1 MSTPASRYE
10 SPLLLAAGVVVLFAD
25 KGLLVGLFKL
35 SSRFLQDKVPDEF
48 SRILPEMP
56 LSRFAAVQ
64 WLAFAAAFA
73 LLLYLL
79 SPILT
84 PFVAAG
90 ILAYICNPLVQ
101 RLCAWKIPRTLAVV
115 LVMGGLL
122 LLFASLLLIMLP
134 LLEKEISLFAAR
146 LPDWIDATRT
156 RLLPWLQQWF
166 GTELQWDSQAIK
178 ELLLSHW
185 KSAGGIAGKLL
196 PWLGSSGGALIGVFA
211 NLLLIPLA
219 MFYLLRDW
227 NICVAHLD
235 RLIPRN
241 LHGKVTEMI
250 TEVDRVLAE
259 FLRGQISVM
268 LLMSAY
274 YVLALWLVGLEF
286 ALPIGILAGM
296 LVFVPYL
303 GMIIGLSLATLA
315 AVMQFPAFSG
325 VLLVWAVFG
334 IGQLLEGMVVTP
346 WLVGDR
352 IGLHP
357 LAVIIALL
365 AFGQLLGFFG
375 LLLALPL
382 SAILLVG
389 LRYARAWYLS
399 SELYCKQE

>member
-1 MSTPASRYE
+1 MT
-10 SPLLLAAGVVVLFAD
+10 
-25 KGLLVGLFKL
+25 
-35 SSRFLQDKVPDEF
+35 
-48 SRILPEMP
+48 

-64 WLAFAAAFA
+64 WLSFAVGAV

-79 SPILT
+79 GPILT

-101 RLCAWKIPRTLAVV
+101 WLSARKMPRTLAVA
-115 LVMGGLL
+115 LVMAGLL
-122 LLFASLLLIMLP
+122 LLLGLLLLIMLP
-134 LLEKEISLFAAR
+134 LLEKEVSLFVTR
-146 LPDWIDATRT
+146 LPDWIEAART
-156 RLLPWLQQWF
+156 HLLPQLQQWF
-166 GTELQWDSQAIK
+166 GVSLEWDSQVLK
-178 ELLLSHW
+178 TLLLSHW
-185 KSAGGIAGKLL
+185 QSAGGIAGKLL
-196 PWLGSSGGALIGVFA
+196 PWLGSGGGAIIGVLV

-227 NICVAHLD
+227 DAMTSRLD
-235 RLIPRN
+235 ELIPRHW
-241 LHGKVTEMI
+241 HGKVTEI
-250 TEVDRVLAE
+250 AAEVDCVLAE
-259 FLRGQISVM
+259 FLRGQISVI

-274 YVLALWLVGLEF
+274 YVVALWLAGLEF

-315 AVMQFPAFSG
+315 AVMQFPGFSV

-334 IGQLLEGMVVTP
+334 AGQLLEGMAITP

-357 LAVIIALL
+357 LAVIFALL
-365 AFGQLLGFFG
+365 AFGQVFGFFG

-382 SAILLVG
+382 SAILLVA
-389 LRYARAWYLS
+389 LRHGKAWYLT
-399 SELYCKQE
+399 SEMYRKP